1 MAKEKTKNPIV
12 DFLFI
17 SMLQVVKKNTELKI
31 TWLKQI
37 LQKWNKMEF
46 VR

>member
-12 DFLFI
+12 DFPFI
-17 SMLQVVKKNTELKI
+17 SMLQVAKKNTEPKI

-37 LQKWNKMEF
+37 LQKME
-46 VR
+46 